1 MTRDLK
7 GQMIL
12 EKERAILDELSV
24 VENELIYL
32 NEKRDI
38 LNNNL
43 RSLEEKKAPAKK
55 KINAAGKVGKY
66 KKMKKP

>member
-1 MTRDLK
+1 
-7 GQMIL
+7 
-12 EKERAILDELSV
+12 LSA